1 MSFGVT
7 SVSEPGFRA
16 KLTHVPPEEPT
27 LPAEVTGKLWDE
39 GV

>member
-7 SVSEPGFRA
+7 SVSEPDFRA
-16 KLTHVPPEEPT
+16 KLTHVPAEEPA

-39 GV
+39 GL

>member
-27 LPAEVTGKLWDE
+27 LPAEVTGKLLDE